1 MCPVFVPHIFVDAI
15 SCHSLPAAIVRLLS
29 GRIESVVADIS
40 EDDFQKRPAPHLNP
54 PVWLL
59 GHLAVSID
67 AVSKFAGEPYHLS
80 EDWHA
85 SFNAQSTPFENATP
99 YPSKA
104 EILSAYKEVLDRSVG
119 LMDNMTADELAARPW
134 RGGALRLARQ
144 KHRRH
149 GDAAAD
155 RSHRLA
161 PGSSGMGRQT
171 AQCRHHGR
179 LTLAAAMLSLFRP
192 DARPARS
199 EFR

>member
-1 MCPVFVPHIFVDAI
+1 MSQSA
-15 SCHSLPAAIVRLLS
+15 AAIVRLLS

-104 EILSAYKEVLDRSVG
+104 EILSAYKEVLDRSIG
-119 LMDNMTADELAARPW
+119 LMDNMTADELAAAH
-134 RGGALRLARQ
+134 GVEALSGSPVKSTEDMVTLLLTG
-144 KHRRH
+144 HIGWH
-149 GDAAAD
+149 LGHLEWAAKLLNAVT
-155 RSHRLA
+155 
-161 PGSSGMGRQT
+161 T
-171 AQCRHHGR
+171 A
-179 LTLAAAMLSLFRP
+179 A
-192 DARPARS
+192 
-199 EFR
+199 